1 MKIQATA
8 TLYNAAHMRI
18 NSVSIIAANTESAI
32 DYVMR
37 DMNERLLDENE
48 TIEIVLKC
56 VS

>member
-1 MKIQATA
+1 
-8 TLYNAAHMRI
+8 MRI